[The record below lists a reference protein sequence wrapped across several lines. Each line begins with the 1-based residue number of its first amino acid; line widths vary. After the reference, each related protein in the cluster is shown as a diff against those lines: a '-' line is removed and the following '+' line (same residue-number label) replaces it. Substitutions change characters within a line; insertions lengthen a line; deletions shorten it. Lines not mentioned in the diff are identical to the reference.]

1 MNKLLI
7 LVLACVVIGGAA
19 MVAHGAE
26 KFSVAECIEIDT
38 VPSWFPV
45 RFSLLTHEGVQ
56 YVAYYNAKHEM
67 IVASRKLD
75 EKAFRQVKLPTK
87 IGWDSHNSVTMAV
100 DASGCVHLA
109 GNMHCVPLIYFR
121 MEKAGD
127 IGTFKRLTMTG
138 KEEQRCTYPNF
149 LNDLDGR
156 LIFNYRSG
164 GSGNGKRLYNR
175 YDPKSKTWSRL
186 LETPLFEGEGKRNAY
201 PHGPVLGPDKRFHV
215 VWVWRDTP
223 DCATNHHL
231 SYARSKD
238 LIHWETAGGK
248 AVTVPLTL
256 GQGELCIDPIPS
268 GGGIING
275 CERLTFDSAGRP
287 MVSYHASDADG
298 QMQIYVTRFEAGKW
312 IRRVVTK
319 WTKPVK
325 FTGRGAMGFIGI
337 RISGLQRGGD
347 DTWYLTYRHRDYG
360 SGRIVID
367 DKTLAV
373 VDRPVATSKA
383 LPKAV
388 TRREIDFEGVG
399 VKTAGDLGDSGQA
412 GVRYLLKW
420 ETLPPN
426 QDRPR
431 IGKLP
436 PPAKLKLFKIV
447 DSE

>member
-1 MNKLLI
+1 MNRI
-7 LVLACVVIGGAA
+7 VITVLTCAVICGVAA
-19 MVAHGAE
+19 AAE
-26 KFSVAECIEIDT
+26 GQGRFRVTECIDIDT

-45 RFSLLTHEGVQ
+45 GFSLLTHEGRQ

-75 EKAFRQVKLPTK
+75 EEKFRSVKLPTK

-100 DASGCVHLA
+100 DDNGCVHLS

-127 IGTFKRLTMTG
+127 IGTFKRMAMTG
-138 KEEQRCTYPNF
+138 KEEHRCTYPRF
-149 LNDLDGR
+149 LRDLDGR

-175 YDPKSKTWSRL
+175 YDPKTRAWSRL
-186 LETPLFEGEGKRNAY
+186 IEAPLFDGQGKRNAY
-201 PHGPVLGPDKRFHV
+201 PHGPTLGPDRRFHV

-238 LIHWETAGGK
+238 LIHWETAAGK
-248 AVTVPLTL
+248 AVNVPLTL
-256 GQGELCIDPIPS
+256 GQADLCIDPVPS

-287 MVSYHASDADG
+287 TVSYHKSDANG
-298 QMQIYVTRFEAGKW
+298 HMQVYVTRFEGGKW
-312 IRRVVTK
+312 VSRVVTK
-319 WTKPVK
+319 WSKPVK
-325 FTGRGAMGFIGI
+325 FSGRGAMGFIGI
-337 RISGLQRGGD
+337 RISGLHRSGD
-347 DTWYLTYRHRDYG
+347 DTWFLTYRHCDYG
-360 SGRIVID
+360 SGRIVLD
-367 DKTLAV
+367 DKTLQV
-373 VDRPVATSKA
+373 VDRPVVTPKA
-383 LPKAV
+383 LPKEI
-388 TRREIDFEGVG
+388 TRREIDFDGVG
-399 VKTAGDLGDSGQA
+399 VKTAGDLGDSGKA

-420 ETLPPN
+420 ETLPPH

-431 IGKLP
+431 RGKLP
-436 PPAKLKLFKIV
+436 PAATLKLFKIT
-447 DSE
+447 DGP